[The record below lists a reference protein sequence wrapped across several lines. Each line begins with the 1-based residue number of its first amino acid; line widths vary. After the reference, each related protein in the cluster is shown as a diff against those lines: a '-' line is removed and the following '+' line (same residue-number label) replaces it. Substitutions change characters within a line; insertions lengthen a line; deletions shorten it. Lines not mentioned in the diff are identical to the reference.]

1 MGKITGL
8 PHVTYRRQHHEENTM
23 QKRTH
28 LILGLAILIAA
39 CTGEKKDVPC
49 MQDADCDL
57 TTGGTCVAA
66 TTGNMWCAYPDGD
79 CPSGLRFSDQGVG
92 DDLGGTCI
100 PGTLPTRYTLTVAL
114 GGSGM
119 GGVTTAP
126 TGLTCSGNTCTGQY
140 DEGTLVQLTATPTMG
155 QFLGWSQACSGT
167 GGCSVTMTADQQV
180 GALFG
185 TPGQALWADQFG
197 SSGRDAGHGLVVDSA
212 DAVITVGEFSGTIA
226 FGSTQLTSAGGT
238 DIYVVKV
245 QTSDGAVVWAKRFGS
260 TSNDVGFDVAVDGSN
275 NVYVTGRFLGSVD
288 FGGGVLQSGAQ
299 DDAFVLKLG
308 SDGSFGWARKI
319 GGAGFDA
326 GQGIAARGNA
336 VVVGGFFNGSMTVD
350 TTTLTSAGSSDIFVM
365 SMAASNGSTNWV
377 KSFGGTSGELSTD
390 IAIDNTDNV
399 VVTGSFAGTVNFGG
413 GAISTPGGFSAVL
426 LLKLAGATGAHLFS
440 QGYGASDAHSRGYGI
455 AIDSANSILL
465 TGEFGGTVSFTCP
478 NALTASQPNLMDAFL
493 VKLTQAGSCTWAK
506 GFGGTGTFDRN
517 GRGVAVSGADTVAIS
532 GSFCGSMTFGGPTL
546 TAAGSCA
553 NQDVYAA
560 RFMADGS
567 YLNSVRVG
575 GTGSEF
581 AFGVGQSADGRFYV
595 TGSFQG
601 LAEFGGTAFTS
612 MGDVDTFVVGLE
624 AL

>member
-1 MGKITGL
+1 MQN
-8 PHVTYRRQHHEENTM
+8 YHHNRLT
-23 QKRTH
+23 
-28 LILGLAILIAA
+28 LILILTFLIAA
-39 CTGEKKDVPC
+39 CAGEKKDVPC
-49 MQDADCDL
+49 TQDSDCDL
-57 TTGGTCVAA
+57 TTGGVCAPAA
-66 TTGNMWCAYPDGD
+66 TGNMWCAFPDAD
-79 CPSGLRFSDQGVG
+79 CPSGLRYSDQGVG

-100 PGTLPTRYTLTVAL
+100 PGTLPTKYTLTVAL

-126 TGLTCSGNTCTGQY
+126 AGLTCSGDTCTAQY
-140 DEGTLVQLTATPTMG
+140 DEGAVVQLTATPTMG
-155 QFLGWSQACSGT
+155 QFLGWSQACSGA
-167 GGCSVTMTADQQV
+167 GSCSVTMTADQQV

-185 TPGQALWADQFG
+185 VPGQALWANQFG
-197 SSGRDAGHGLVVDSA
+197 SAARDAGHGLVIDGN
-212 DAVITVGEFSGTIA
+212 DAVITVGEFSGTIM
-226 FGSTQLTSAGGT
+226 FGTTALTSAGGT
-238 DIYVVKV
+238 DIYVAKI
-245 QTSDGAVVWAKRFGS
+245 QTSDGSVVWAKRFGG
-260 TSNDVGFDVAVDGSN
+260 TSNDVGLDVAVDGAN

-288 FGGGVLQSGAQ
+288 FGGGALQSGAL
-299 DDAFVLKLG
+299 DDAFALKLG

-319 GGAGFDA
+319 GGAGFDV

-336 VVVGGFFNGSMTVD
+336 VVVVGFFNGSMTVD
-350 TTTLTSAGSSDIFVM
+350 TTTLTSAGSSDIFAM
-365 SMAASNGSTNWV
+365 SMATSNGATSWV
-377 KSFGGTSGELSTD
+377 KSFGGTNGDLATD
-390 IAIDNTDNV
+390 VAIDNADNV
-399 VVTGSFAGTVNFGG
+399 VITGSFAGTVNFGG

-426 LLKLAGATGAHLFS
+426 LLKIAGSNGAHLLS

-478 NALTASQPNLMDAFL
+478 SAITASQPNLLDAFL
-493 VKLTQAGSCTWAK
+493 VKLTQAGSCSWVK
-506 GFGGTGTFDRN
+506 GFGGTGAFDRN
-517 GRGVAVSGADTVAIS
+517 GRGVTVGGADAVAIS

-546 TAAGSCA
+546 TAAGMCA

-560 RFMADGS
+560 RFMSDGT

-601 LAEFGGTAFTS
+601 LAEFGGDAFTS
-612 MGDVDTFVVGLE
+612 AGDTDAFVVGLE